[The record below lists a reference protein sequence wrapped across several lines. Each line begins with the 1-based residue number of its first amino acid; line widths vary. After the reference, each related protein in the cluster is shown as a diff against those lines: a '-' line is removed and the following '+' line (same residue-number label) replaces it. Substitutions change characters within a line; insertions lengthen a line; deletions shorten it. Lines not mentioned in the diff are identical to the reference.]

1 MEPIT
6 KEQLRGL
13 KAKKDE
19 ERRIAQRNEDIQKLT
34 NHIRNNILRIAST
47 GQTDDEMC
55 MQRRRGGTPPDEAPT
70 KYFYNALQQGSGA
83 MGMMPFHTVVLDIAA
98 DVIEKLRETF
108 PDCFIELRNWT
119 SIDGSIVQRGILV
132 DWSE

>member
-70 KYFYNALQQGSGA
+70 KYFYNALHQGRQGPS
-83 MGMMPFHTVVLDIAA
+83 MPFHTVVLDIAA
-98 DVIEKLRETF
+98 DVIENLRETF

-119 SIDGSIVQRGILV
+119 SIEGSIVQRGILV
-132 DWSE
+132 DWS